1 MDQRRKIHKIFCF
14 MIGTLVL
21 GSFLFFV
28 SKADAAELGNDFMAE
43 EFFFNAK
50 ERAHGWQ
57 MGEAQKWRLRAFK
70 DIKMNEEVSVQ
81 LDSDVYEWAYSN
93 KKVNGILERFRFQ
106 GCFCSIESVEASEG
120 FDVSFVGTGTGDI
133 KTNNWIKL
141 KARKPGHKGTLKIRY
156 SINMR
161 EIWRYT
167 NASSDDGYTR
177 AVEASSGRNTF
188 NIFKIASGGS
198 YIGYLTETY
207 DISSKPVGNIIT
219 KKAEY
224 RLGEQ
229 YDTEARSRLLDYAE
243 DENSKRVSYESDRII
258 PVIPRGINQ
267 ALRKERIDALFDE
280 NMTLTLRSAGGDVS
294 SSSRAVANYGNAIVL
309 RGLESPERD
318 GGGAF
323 ALVDNDTDGVLKVV
337 ATSGKRNDNDK
348 IHPRFSSDFF
358 CGIAHWPMGP
368 KTIMNLTNASV
379 QDQLWVQGK
388 TEKQVFLDAWG
399 TNRVKEVS
407 YGDLIQV
414 GNADGKIGYTT
425 DSKYTSLKQFDNPE
439 KGPHD
444 VFFEITKHGYV
455 PLVINQLKPLKITVP
470 YNATQEELEK
480 RLPDTL
486 DKRGRSN
493 ITVKRFSKTPA
504 TDKIGP
510 AEAKVVAVETL
521 ESGKEVEF
529 EYTIPVE
536 VMTPGTIEAVDAQ
549 YVLGEAWN
557 TETRSRLLRFAQEAD
572 KRNVPYKSDKIV
584 PSIPNTIERMINKN
598 RIDAFFAD
606 NITLTFNS
614 ETGTVKATSKASVNY
629 GDAVVLR
636 GDEGAKNQDAG
647 GAFALLKE
655 GSELK
660 VIATSGKSLSDE
672 PVASSYHGDFFTG
685 IAYLDMTQSKNKDLS
700 AVAVKD
706 FCWAKGE
713 TQKQKFLD
721 QWGKSRV
728 QTVKSGDVLKV
739 ENAAGKIGYTKNSAY
754 DDLGQLKNTK
764 EVYFEITEKGYVPL
778 TINQL
783 ALAKVTISQDA
794 SAEELAE
801 SLPKFLKKA
810 DQKEFKVERYAKT
823 PETAQTGTQTAQ
835 IIVSQMLKSG
845 KKAEYTYPVEVTVVK
860 RGELKTQAGSYV
872 LGEAWGVNSPK
883 RMFKS
888 AQEIDGTSIR
898 WIDDKIKSITPDA
911 INKKLNQKNQRIDQL
926 FSGIDIPIGFE
937 SATGY
942 VTSASKAQ
950 AGYGNAV
957 IIRGLEMKKGR
968 DAAGAFALLHENGLP
983 KIVATSGYSA
993 DNMKI
998 HTYFPDKVFAEA
1010 ALFKRN
1016 SETSLNLTST
1026 KADVKITAT
1035 GATLKQ
1041 DFLDQW
1047 GVDRAADAEYGDIFF
1062 AKDHEDKIK
1071 YAKDS
1076 VLESLSGENKKER
1089 FFEIT
1094 KSGYVPLLVNQVDFA
1109 PLTIEHDAEKSV
1121 IEQKITSQLKSQQ
1134 PQIELEKIIVPDL
1147 DQVGDVN
1154 IKVLVSEKSN
1164 ADQKNKILYQY
1175 LVKMT
1180 IEEGNLS
1187 FERTPSA
1194 ADFGTVEITD
1204 RLQKAFRKNNTE
1216 NQTLG
1221 IRDTRSKKST
1231 WYLYAKESKPFTNS
1245 KNEKLQPNIL
1255 FYRQNKQELELSGQQ
1270 QRIYSSQE
1278 KKVHHELTFGKL
1290 EGLFLKIPGNLNLAT
1305 DDYRCEIQWT
1315 LTDAPL

>member
-1 MDQRRKIHKIFCF
+1 
-14 MIGTLVL
+14 MIGIFFV

-43 EFFFNAK
+43 EFFFHAK

-57 MGEAQKWRLRAFK
+57 MGEAQKWRLRDFK
-70 DIKMNEEVSVQ
+70 NIKMNEEVSVQ
-81 LDSDVYEWAYSN
+81 LDSDTYEWSYSN
-93 KKVNGILERFRFQ
+93 TKVNGILERLRFQ
-106 GCFCSIESVEASEG
+106 GTNCAIEEVKASEG
-120 FDVSFVGTGTGDI
+120 FDVSYTGIGTGDI
-133 KTNNWIKL
+133 NTVNRIKL
-141 KARKPGHKGTLKIRY
+141 KARKPGAYGKLTIRY
-156 SINMR
+156 AILMR

-167 NASSDDGYTR
+167 NANEDDGYTR
-177 AVEASSGRNTF
+177 AIEPASGKNTF
-188 NIFKIASGGS
+188 KIFKKLTGSS
-198 YIGYLTETY
+198 YIGYVTETY
-207 DISSKPVGNIIT
+207 PISSKAVGTIIT
-219 KKAEY
+219 KRADY
-224 RLGEQ
+224 RLGEY
-229 YDTEARSRLLDYAE
+229 YDKEARSRMLDYAE
-243 DENSKRVSYESDRII
+243 DDSGNRIRYESDQII
-258 PVIPRGINQ
+258 PTIPKGISST
-267 ALRKERIDALFDE
+267 LRNVGNGERIDALFDE
-280 NMTLTLRSAGGDVS
+280 KPTLTLRTVGGDVS
-294 SSSRAVANYGNAIVL
+294 SSSRAVASYGNAIVL

-318 GGGAF
+318 AGGAF
-323 ALVDNDTDGVLKVV
+323 ALVDNDTDGVPKVV
-337 ATSGKRNDNDK
+337 ATSGKRKDNDK
-348 IHPRFSSDFF
+348 IHPRFSSDFY
-358 CGIAHWPMGP
+358 CGIAHWPMGS
-368 KTIMNLTNASV
+368 KTIMNLTNVSV
-379 QDQLWVQGK
+379 KEQVWGRGE
-388 TEKQVFLDAWG
+388 TEKQTFLNAWG
-399 TNRVKEVS
+399 TNRAVEVS

-414 GNADGKIGYTT
+414 ENAEGKIGYTT
-425 DSKYTSLKQFDNPE
+425 DSNYTSLKQFDDPKE
-439 KGPHD
+439 GPHE

-470 YNATQEELEK
+470 YNDAQTELDK

-493 ITVKRFSKTPA
+493 VTVKRFSKSPA
-504 TDKIGP
+504 TNQIGP
-510 AEAKVVAVETL
+510 AEAKVVAAETL

-529 EYTIPVE
+529 EYTVPVE
-536 VMTPGTIEAVDAQ
+536 VMTPGTIETVDAQ

-557 TETRSRLLRFAQEAD
+557 TETRSRLLRSAQEAD
-572 KRNVPYKSDKIV
+572 KRDVRYESSKIV
-584 PSIPNTIERMINKN
+584 PSIPDAITRMINKN
-598 RIDAFFAD
+598 RIEAFFAD

-614 ETGTVKATSKASVNY
+614 ETGTVKATSKASVDY
-629 GDAVVLR
+629 GNAVVLR
-636 GDEGAKNQDAG
+636 GDEGANNQDAG

-660 VIATSGKSLSDE
+660 VIATSGKSLSDG
-672 PVASSYHGDFFTG
+672 PVASSYRGDFFTG
-685 IAYLDMTQSKNKDLS
+685 IAYLDMTQSKNKNLS

-713 TQKQKFLD
+713 TRKQEFLD

-728 QTVKSGDVLKV
+728 QTVKAGDVLKV

-754 DDLGQLKNTK
+754 DNLRQLKNQK
-764 EVYFEITEKGYVPL
+764 EVFFEITAQGYLPL
-778 TINQL
+778 MLNQL
-783 ALAKVTISQDA
+783 TPGKATISQDA
-794 SAEELAE
+794 SAEELNE
-801 SLPKFLKKA
+801 SLTKFLKKA
-810 DQKEFKVERYAKT
+810 DQEKFKVERYAKT

-835 IIVSQMLKSG
+835 IVISQVLTSG
-845 KKAEYTYPVEVTVVK
+845 EKVEYTYPVEVTVVK

-883 RMFKS
+883 RMFTS
-888 AQEIDGTSIR
+888 AEEIDGTSVR
-898 WIDDKIKSITPDA
+898 WKDNKIKSITPDA

-957 IIRGLEMKKGR
+957 IIRGQEKLTGR
-968 DAAGAFALLHENGLP
+968 DAAGAFALTNEAGLP
-983 KIVATSGYSA
+983 KVVATSGHLA
-993 DNMKI
+993 DNMPI
-998 HTYFPDKVFAEA
+998 HEYFPAKAYAEA

-1016 SETSLNLTST
+1016 SQTSLNLTST
-1026 KADVKITAT
+1026 NADVKITAN

-1047 GVDRAADAEYGDIFF
+1047 GVDRVAEAQYGDIFF

-1076 VLESLSGENKKER
+1076 VLEPLGGGNKKER

-1094 KSGYVPLLVNQVDFA
+1094 KSGYVPLMVNQVKFA
-1109 PLTIEHDAEKSV
+1109 PLTIEHDTESAV
-1121 IEQKITSQLKSQQ
+1121 IEQKIMAQLNKQQ
-1134 PQIELEKIIVPDL
+1134 PQLELEKIIVPDL
-1147 DQVGDVN
+1147 DQVGDVD
-1154 IKVLVSEKSN
+1154 IKVLLSEKSN
-1164 ADQKNKILYQY
+1164 TDQKNKILYQY

-1204 RLQKAFRKNNTE
+1204 RLQKAFRKNKTE
-1216 NQTLG
+1216 NQALG

-1290 EGLFLKIPGNLNLAT
+1290 DGLFLKVPGNLNLAT